1 MANREK
7 WGKLLSDRLP
17 SNVRT
22 SAKDYLGIALGTLLT
37 ALALDAF
44 LVPGQLAAGGASGLA
59 TIIYYLG
66 IELWGRPIPVGL
78 QTLVMNAL
86 LLLPVYRSG
95 GFRYASRT
103 IFGIVTLAVFT
114 DALVPL
120 VPPLAPDNEIL
131 ECLWGGLVSGLG
143 LGIAFRCGGNTGGTD
158 IVAQLLAQRTS
169 VSVGTWVLIV
179 DSSIVLGSV
188 PLFGFEA
195 ALCAAL
201 TIVVTSLVIDYVVDG
216 PSTEKS
222 AWIISERY
230 DEIAQAV
237 MTQLGRGCTRFD
249 ATGMWTGEAR
259 PVLFVVLSRKE
270 VNDLKRL
277 IMHIDRDAV
286 VAIANMHETFGEG
299 FKEIGVQ

>member
-1 MANREK
+1 MRNRRRPLANREK

-44 LVPGQLAAGGASGLA
+44 LVPGQLAAGGSSGLA

-114 DALVPL
+114 
-120 VPPLAPDNEIL
+120 
-131 ECLWGGLVSGLG
+131 
-143 LGIAFRCGGNTGGTD
+143 
-158 IVAQLLAQRTS
+158 
-169 VSVGTWVLIV
+169 
-179 DSSIVLGSV
+179 
-188 PLFGFEA
+188 A
-195 ALCAAL
+195 A
-201 TIVVTSLVIDYVVDG
+201 
-216 PSTEKS
+216 
-222 AWIISERY
+222 
-230 DEIAQAV
+230 
-237 MTQLGRGCTRFD
+237 
-249 ATGMWTGEAR
+249 
-259 PVLFVVLSRKE
+259 
-270 VNDLKRL
+270 
-277 IMHIDRDAV
+277 
-286 VAIANMHETFGEG
+286 
-299 FKEIGVQ
+299 